1 MVAFIQRFRHFAYS
15 MKELIMC
22 RRNLHRKLLY
32 DKGVAKI
39 EETLE
44 LTTIIHNFRNIEL
57 LTSTLLSKH

>member
-1 MVAFIQRFRHFAYS
+1 
-15 MKELIMC
+15 MC